1 MTTVAPR
8 ERSKL
13 AVARPMPEEP
23 PLSVFVSNDDEKK
36 EPSRKEVVVEAYLS

>member
-23 PLSVFVSNDDEKK
+23 PWSVSVSNDDEKK
-36 EPSRKEVVVEAYLS
+36 EPSQKEGVVEAYLS